1 MDLLKHKAGRGL
13 VAFAFYFA
21 EGAPIGFIW
30 WALPTYLR
38 QNKIGVETIGTS
50 LALLTLPW
58 VLKFL
63 WAPLI
68 DRYKSEQFG
77 FKKWIAL
84 SQLLMCLS
92 LLPLV
97 FIPFEG
103 NMNWWIGLLF
113 FHSLFAATQ
122 DVAVDAMIIKIVD
135 SKERGKL
142 NGYMQAG
149 MLLGKSLFGGGT
161 LILIQNMGLHGTI
174 IAMILVILS
183 ILLLQILFKEPET
196 NMKRDDNAL
205 SFRTSLKKI
214 FFSKQTL
221 YTLLFAL
228 TSGAVFEAVGGMA
241 GSFLTDKGLDMQ
253 SIGLFL
259 GIPVVICMLLGGL
272 LGGFISDRINRK
284 KAATIFLLG
293 VSFCVVLIALLDRT
307 KTHFPEQLWLTLF
320 CCMYFFTGMFIAS
333 SYALFMD
340 ATNPEFGAV
349 QFSTFMAATNCCEFW
364 VVWSVGHIVASSDY
378 GVAFSIMT
386 AVSVLSL
393 IFLFKNK
400 TKETL

>member
-1 MDLLKHKAGRGL
+1 MNLLKHKAGRGL
-13 VAFAFYFA
+13 LAFAFYFA

-38 QNKIGVETIGTS
+38 QNKVGVETIGTS

-68 DRYKSEQFG
+68 DRFRTEHFG

-84 SQLLMCLS
+84 SQVLMCVS

-97 FIPFEG
+97 FIPFAG
-103 NMNWWIGLLF
+103 NIHWWIGFLL

-122 DVAVDAMIIKIVD
+122 DVAVDAMMIKIVGTKD
-135 SKERGKL
+135 RGKL

-149 MLLGKSLFGGGT
+149 MLFGRSLFGGGT
-161 LILIQNMGLHGTI
+161 LILIQNIGLRGTI
-174 IAMILVILS
+174 ITMILVILS
-183 ILLLQILFKEPET
+183 ILLLLTLFKEPET
-196 NMKRDDNAL
+196 YVKREANAL
-205 SFRTSLKKI
+205 NFWVNLKKV

-241 GSFLTDKGLDMQ
+241 GSFLTDKDLGME

-272 LGGFISDRINRK
+272 LGGFISDRMNRK
-284 KAATIFLLG
+284 KAATIFLFA
-293 VSFCVVLIALLDRT
+293 VSLSVMLIAWLDVT
-307 KTHFPEQLWLTLF
+307 KNHYPYQIWLTFF

-364 VVWSVGHIVASSDY
+364 VVWSAGHIVASY
-378 GVAFSIMT
+378 GYGMAFIIMT
-386 AVSVLSL
+386 AVSLFSL
-393 IFLFKNK
+393 VFLFKNK
-400 TKETL
+400 MKIV